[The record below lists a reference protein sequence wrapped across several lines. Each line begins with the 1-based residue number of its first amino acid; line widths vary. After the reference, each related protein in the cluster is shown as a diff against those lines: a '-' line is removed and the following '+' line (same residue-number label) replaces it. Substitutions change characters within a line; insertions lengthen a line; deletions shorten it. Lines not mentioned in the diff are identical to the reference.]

1 MKEKREADKKHI
13 MKKPTLRTFAIWL
26 LMLTVGIA
34 AFTLALNITGNSLE
48 YSEGG
53 TGIVIDLDQD
63 PYDIATTQESSNT
76 FWQGLQKQD
85 ETEGNEAHE

>member
-1 MKEKREADKKHI
+1 MHI

-53 TGIVIDLDQD
+53 SGVVIDLDQD
-63 PYDIATTQESSNT
+63 PYDIATTQEGGST
-76 FWQGLQKQD
+76 FWQGLQKQN
-85 ETEGNEAHE
+85 ETEGTKAHE